1 MALTSSPPAFSP
13 PALRERLARGWRHHR
28 IEVGWWIFVGVNA
41 WGILILREWATIPFH
56 FIWIGLALIYGRRV
70 WTLPGTCA
78 ALGVIILVTGLTLG
92 ADVASGDQAAD
103 ELTEIPL
110 MSAVFV
116 VMVLYVRRSVA
127 AQKQTERVSEHNL
140 TLLEQGRRFVQDAS
154 HILRT
159 PLTIALGYAEV
170 LQRTTV
176 DPDAAQDAQVV
187 IDELIR
193 LKKTT
198 DRLLEL
204 AKSEQPDFLYP
215 VETSVSG
222 LVTSVASRWVGTHPA
237 IGLGRVEEAVISV
250 DPDRVA
256 EALDEMISN
265 AVLHTPD
272 GTPIEI
278 SARHDGAHQVLS
290 VSDSGPGVPDFLVP
304 AIFDR
309 FAHLPQ
315 TGSHRG
321 GLGLAIVKAITE
333 AHGGEVRV
341 MNRREG
347 GSTFEVWLPLM
358 PAHLSASERDL
369 DDSESPA
376 LPR

>member
-1 MALTSSPPAFSP
+1 L
-13 PALRERLARGWRHHR
+13 RHHR
-28 IEVGWWIFVGVNA
+28 IEVGWWIFVGMNA
-41 WGILILREWATIPFH
+41 WGILIFSQWATVPFH
-56 FIWIGLALIYGRRV
+56 FIWIGLALIYGQRV
-70 WTLPGTCA
+70 WTLPGTSA

-92 ADVASGDQAAD
+92 ADVVNGDQAAD

-110 MSAVFV
+110 MAAVFV
-116 VMVLYVRRSVA
+116 AMVWYVRRSVA
-127 AQKQTERVSEHNL
+127 AQNEMERVSEHNL
-140 TLLEQGRRFVQDAS
+140 TLLTQGRRFVQDAS

-176 DPDAAQDAQVV
+176 DPGAAEDAHVV
-187 IDELIR
+187 IDELTR

-198 DRLLEL
+198 DRLLGL

-215 VETSVSG
+215 VETSVAE
-222 LVTSVASRWVGTHPA
+222 LVTSVASRWMGTHPA

-250 DPDRVA
+250 DPDRVV

-265 AVLHTPD
+265 AVLHTHD

-278 SARHDGAHQVLS
+278 SARHDGAHHVLS

-315 TGSHRG
+315 AGSHRV

-333 AHGGEVRV
+333 AHGGHVRV
-341 MNRREG
+341 KNGQQG
-347 GSTFEVWLPLM
+347 GATFEVWLPLM
-358 PAHLSASERDL
+358 PAHLSNSERDL
-369 DDSESPA
+369 DDPDSAP

>member
-1 MALTSSPPAFSP
+1 MALTSSLPEWT
-13 PALRERLARGWRHHR
+13 ERLARGWRHHR

-41 WGILILREWATIPFH
+41 WGILMLREWATVPFH
-56 FIWIGLALIYGRRV
+56 FIWIGLALIYGWRV
-70 WTLPGTCA
+70 WTLPSTSA

-92 ADVASGDQAAD
+92 ADVVNGDQPAD

-116 VMVLYVRRSVA
+116 AMVFYARRNVA
-127 AQKQTERVSEHNL
+127 AQKETERVSEHNL
-140 TLLEQGRRFVQDAS
+140 TLLEHGRRFVQDAS

-176 DPDAAQDAQVV
+176 DPGAAEDAQVV
-187 IDELIR
+187 IDELTR

-198 DRLLEL
+198 DRLLGL

-215 VETSVSG
+215 VETSVAE
-222 LVTSVASRWVGTHPA
+222 LVTSVASRWMGTHPA
-237 IGLGRVEEAVISV
+237 IGLGRVEETVTSV
-250 DPDRVA
+250 DPDRVV

-278 SARHDGAHQVLS
+278 SARRDGAYQVLS
-290 VSDSGPGVPDFLVP
+290 VSDSGPGVPDFLVQ

-309 FAHLPQ
+309 FAHLRQ
-315 TGSHRG
+315 TGSHG
-321 GLGLAIVKAITE
+321 VGLGLAIVKAIAE
-333 AHGGEVRV
+333 AHGGDVRV
-341 MNRREG
+341 KNRREG

-358 PAHLSASERDL
+358 PAHLSTSKREL
-369 DDSESPA
+369 DDPYSEA